1 MTFFSAQ
8 FESLIFAWPWFAVL
22 LAMPLLARQ
31 LAPAADNGRDAALR
45 WPGGIDDAPN
55 AVIRAGKTGGHWFR
69 LLLSLFAWSLLVI
82 AVMRPQMPAGAASAP
97 VTGRNLM
104 LAVDLSGSMNDK
116 DFVLAGRSVERLT
129 ATKAVGGDF
138 IERREGDRLG
148 LILFGERA
156 YMQAPLTFD
165 RSTVKTL
172 LYEAMIGFAGQKTA
186 IGDAIALAVKRAREA
201 ESHSP
206 GEQQVLILMTD
217 GANTAGEIEPLKAAE
232 LAATVGLKIYT
243 IGIGSDRSRG
253 RLRIGPALSSGLDEK
268 NLEAIADMTGGRY
281 FRARDTA
288 GLAEIYLELDQLEP
302 AANEETGFRPMDELF
317 YIPAGA
323 GFTIFGLLGLAS
335 LFRGRSV

>member
-1 MTFFSAQ
+1 MNALMVHIEPLS
-8 FESLIFAWPWFAVL
+8 FAWPWMAAFVL
-22 LAMPLLARQ
+22 LPLLVRQ
-31 LAPAADNGRDAALR
+31 FAAAADSGQDAALR
-45 WPGGIDDAPN
+45 WPGELDN
-55 AVIRAGKTGGHWFR
+55 ASSVSGSGRNRGRWWR
-69 LLLSLFAWSLLVI
+69 LVLALIGWLLLVI

-138 IERREGDRLG
+138 IERRQGDRLG

-186 IGDAIALAVKRAREA
+186 IGDAIALAVKRVREA
-201 ESHSP
+201 HPRAE

-253 RLRIGPALSSGLDEK
+253 RLRIGTATNSGLDEK

-281 FRARDTA
+281 FRARDTD
-288 GLAEIYLELDQLEP
+288 GLAEIYLELDELEP
-302 AANEETGFRPMDELF
+302 AADDETGFRPMDELF
-317 YIPAGA
+317 YAPAAA
-323 GFTIFGLLGLAS
+323 GFCIFGLLGLVS
-335 LFRGRSV
+335 ILRGLKT